1 MTKAQRAIALLSG
14 VISMAMA
21 GFGGWVALAGGV
33 ALVQTRN
40 ALREQRQAFPHVR
53 RLRGSRH
60 DYANAMA
67 LVLADS

>member
-1 MTKAQRAIALLSG
+1 MTKAQWAIALLSG

-21 GFGGWVALAGGV
+21 GFGGWVALAGV
-33 ALVQTRN
+33 PLVQTRN
-40 ALREQRQAFPHVR
+40 ALEEQREAFPHLR
-53 RLRGSRH
+53 RLRGSRR